1 MCHPL
6 STYPNIHLPS
16 TRVSLNE
23 TCWASFRFYSN
34 LLNLLT
40 ESHPAV
46 APSSVQSFFW
56 TTVPFD
62 FAVGHCNLVRKDER
76 SHLVRLQELE
86 PGDGAMA
93 AAATPRCQRA
103 TWRAINENIRLDVP
117 RIFQKLF
124 QEDLKCPRDSQLHGK
139 KLMKSEIYKTS
150 SV

>member
-1 MCHPL
+1 MVTHLETIYHKYLTDLRNKSIIRAGILCHPL

-93 AAATPRCQRA
+93 AATPRCQLA
-103 TWRAINENIRLDVP
+103 TWRLSTEKFASMCRASSRN
-117 RIFQKLF
+117 
-124 QEDLKCPRDSQLHGK
+124 SSK
-139 KLMKSEIYKTS
+139 KT
-150 SV
+150 